1 MLLGS
6 FNPAIFHPSWF
17 EVNGVISKEVAQEA
31 DLDVVHNQI
40 SKLSLGDMAVTA
52 EVSKFQVETTN
63 APEIR
68 LLDFVSKVFGDVL
81 PHSKIRSFG
90 INKTVQFRAI
100 SAERRHDI
108 GRRLAPTEPWGKF
121 GSRLDSSDYEKLGGM
136 VSLRMREI
144 LSNDECLGHLEARIE
159 PSSVLDKRTGI
170 LVSINKHFEL
180 KDQTELPGA
189 RIAIS
194 ILDAEF
200 NAALRDADEII
211 NHFVEMA
218 SQ

>member
-1 MLLGS
+1 M
-6 FNPAIFHPSWF
+6 
-17 EVNGVISKEVAQEA
+17 
-31 DLDVVHNQI
+31 
-40 SKLSLGDMAVTA
+40 
-52 EVSKFQVETTN
+52 
-63 APEIR
+63 
-68 LLDFVSKVFGDVL
+68 
-81 PHSKIRSFG
+81 
-90 INKTVQFRAI
+90 
-100 SAERRHDI
+100 
-108 GRRLAPTEPWGKF
+108 
-121 GSRLDSSDYEKLGGM
+121 
-136 VSLRMREI
+136 SLRMREI